1 MKKIHWTLLFML
13 LTEVCYGQ
21 QKTSAF
27 FMAGNYAT
35 PDWEK
40 LTFNTTKSGKGITYS
55 YQKNEEGHKLDVLG
69 TKAVGN
75 QKALMV
81 KIQNTSKVYLILRDR
96 KKETVS
102 MVSEDGTY
110 KKTFPLGYEGP
121 IDGRGT
127 YCATCANEPE
137 DAFRLVNSFFL

>member
-1 MKKIHWTLLFML
+1 MREIRWVLFFLLVA
-13 LTEVCYGQ
+13 EVCYGQ

-27 FMAGNYAT
+27 FMVGNYAA
-35 PDWEK
+35 PNWEK
-40 LTFNTTKSGKGITYS
+40 LTFNTEKSGRSIIYS

-69 TKAVGN
+69 TKTVGN

-81 KIQNTSKVYLILRDR
+81 RIRNTSRVYLILRDR
-96 KKETVS
+96 KKETLS

-121 IDGRGT
+121 VDGRGT
-127 YCATCANEPE
+127 FCATCANEPD

>member
-1 MKKIHWTLLFML
+1 MREIRWILFFLLVA
-13 LTEVCYGQ
+13 EVGYGQ

-27 FMAGNYAT
+27 FMVGNYAT
-35 PDWEK
+35 PNWEK
-40 LTFNTTKSGKGITYS
+40 LTFNTTKSDRGITYS

-69 TKAVGN
+69 TKNVGN
-75 QKALMV
+75 QKVLMV
-81 KIQNTSKVYLILRDR
+81 KIRNTSRIYLILRDR
-96 KKETVS
+96 KKETLS

-121 IDGRGT
+121 VDGRGT
-127 YCATCANEPE
+127 YCATCANEPD

>member
-1 MKKIHWTLLFML
+1 MKKIRGTLLLML
-13 LTEVCYGQ
+13 LVGVCYGQ

-27 FMAGNYAT
+27 FMAGTYAT

-40 LTFNTTKSGKGITYS
+40 LTFNGTKSGRGITYS

-69 TKAVGN
+69 TKNVGN

-81 KIQNTSKVYLILRDR
+81 KIRNTSKIYLILRDR
-96 KKETVS
+96 KKETLS

-121 IDGRGT
+121 VDGRGT
-127 YCATCANEPE
+127 YCATCANEPA
-137 DAFRLVNSFFL
+137 DAFRLVDSFFL